1 MSSTALQLISISC
14 EEGLDGVDGSARFSF
29 RPSCSALASVSG
41 PITAR
46 LAAEH
51 PARATVEVH
60 VRPLSSV
67 PGTAE
72 KSRGMAIREIVERS
86 CLLAQHPRTLIQV
99 VVQALTNPIPGYALL
114 AAEIN
119 ACTLALINAGS
130 IAMRGVVCA
139 VSVRRVKKGSV
150 VSVEVDI
157 ADDAVLEGGGCF
169 AFLFGFALSGP
180 IKGSAPP
187 CEDVWS
193 TYSARPGSFFD
204 QAELVRAK
212 EVAREAAAEVWQCMK
227 NSIRHQKMVGGTQSP
242 EEVVVKMEI

>member
-1 MSSTALQLISISC
+1 RSISISS

-29 RPSCSALASVSG
+29 HPSCSALASVSG

-99 VVQALTNPIPGYALL
+99 VVQALTNPTPGYALL

-139 VSVRRVKKGSV
+139 VPVGRVKKGSV
-150 VSVEVDI
+150 ISVEVDV
-157 ADDAVLEGGGCF
+157 ADDVVLEGGGCF
-169 AFLFGFALSGP
+169 AFLFGFA
-180 IKGSAPP
+180 
-187 CEDVWS
+187 
-193 TYSARPGSFFD
+193 
-204 QAELVRAK
+204 
-212 EVAREAAAEVWQCMK
+212 
-227 NSIRHQKMVGGTQSP
+227 
-242 EEVVVKMEI
+242 

>member
-1 MSSTALQLISISC
+1 MSSTALRLISISC

-41 PITAR
+41 PIAAR

-99 VVQALTNPIPGYALL
+99 VVQALTNPTP
-114 AAEIN
+114 
-119 ACTLALINAGS
+119 
-130 IAMRGVVCA
+130 VCA
-139 VSVRRVKKGSV
+139 VSVGRVKKGSV

-193 TYSARPGSFFD
+193 TYSARLGSSFD
-204 QAELVRAK
+204 QAELVRAR

-227 NSIRHQKMVGGTQSP
+227 NSIRHQKMIGETQSP

>member
-1 MSSTALQLISISC
+1 
-14 EEGLDGVDGSARFSF
+14 V
-29 RPSCSALASVSG
+29 
-41 PITAR
+41 
-46 LAAEH
+46 
-51 PARATVEVH
+51 
-60 VRPLSSV
+60 
-67 PGTAE
+67 
-72 KSRGMAIREIVERS
+72 AIREIVERS

-99 VVQALTNPIPGYALL
+99 VVQALSNPTPGYALL

-119 ACTLALINAGS
+119 ACSLALINAGS

-150 VSVEVDI
+150 VSVEVDM
-157 ADDAVLEGGGCF
+157 ADDAILEGGGCF

-193 TYSARPGSFFD
+193 TYSARPGSSFD
-204 QAELVRAK
+204 QAELVRAR
-212 EVAREAAAEVWQCMK
+212 EVARGAAAGVWQCMK
-227 NSIRHQKMVGGTQSP
+227 NSIRHQKMVGETQPP

>member
-1 MSSTALQLISISC
+1 MSPTTLGSITISC

-41 PITAR
+41 PIAAR

-51 PARATVEVH
+51 PAHATVEVH

-99 VVQALTNPIPGYALL
+99 VVQALTNPTAGHALL

-139 VSVRRVKKGSV
+139 VSVGRVKKGNV
-150 VSVEVDI
+150 VSVEVDT

-193 TYSARPGSFFD
+193 IYSVRPGSSFD
-204 QAELVRAK
+204 EAELVRAK

-227 NSIRHQKMVGGTQSP
+227 DSIRHQKMVGETQSP
-242 EEVVVKMEI
+242 EEAIVKMEI

>member
-1 MSSTALQLISISC
+1 MSSTALGSIDISC

-29 RPSCSALASVSG
+29 RASCSALASVSG
-41 PITAR
+41 PIAAR

-72 KSRGMAIREIVERS
+72 KSRGIALREIIERS
-86 CLLAQHPRTLIQV
+86 CLLAHHPRTLIQV
-99 VVQALTNPIPGYALL
+99 VVQALTNPTPGYALL

-130 IAMRGVVCA
+130 VTMRGVVCA
-139 VSVRRVKKGSV
+139 VPIGRVRKGGV
-150 VSVEVDI
+150 VTLEVNPPDG
-157 ADDAVLEGGGCF
+157 AVLEGGGCF

-180 IKGSAPP
+180 KIGTAPP
-187 CEDVWS
+187 CEDIWS
-193 TYSARPGSFFD
+193 TYRARSGSSFD
-204 QAELVRAK
+204 EAELLRAK
-212 EVAREAAAEVWQCMK
+212 EVAQDGAAKVWQSMK
-227 NSIRHQKMVGGTQSP
+227 NSIRRQEMPGETQSP
-242 EEVVVKMEI
+242 EEDDVKMEV

>member
-1 MSSTALQLISISC
+1 MSSTALQSISISC

-29 RPSCSALASVSG
+29 CPSCSALASVSG
-41 PITAR
+41 PIAAR

-99 VVQALTNPIPGYALL
+99 VVQALTNPTPGYALL

-119 ACTLALINAGS
+119 ACTLALINTGS

-157 ADDAVLEGGGCF
+157 ADDAVREG
-169 AFLFGFALSGP
+169 GP
-180 IKGSAPP
+180 IKGSVPP

-193 TYSARPGSFFD
+193 TYSARPGSSFD

-227 NSIRHQKMVGGTQSP
+227 NNIPHQKMVGETQSP